1 MLAGLMP
8 QGSVLPLD
16 LIGSE
21 GARVFRK
28 KVAISGVFL
37 FLGTRIG
44 PMLVS
49 RAGCPGR
56 SAFVDDLGSVLPPP
70 WSRAFSLAASA
81 GALALIPSPH
91 QLYCGIMIRTV
102 SKEL

>member
-1 MLAGLMP
+1 M
-8 QGSVLPLD
+8 LPLD

-37 FLGTRIG
+37 FLGFRIG
-44 PMLVS
+44 LMLVTW
-49 RAGCPGR
+49 AGCPGR
-56 SAFVDDLGSVLPPP
+56 SAFVDDFGQRLPTL
-70 WSRAFSLAASA
+70 SRYYSLAASA
-81 GALALIPSPH
+81 GALALIPSQR
-91 QLYCGIMIRTV
+91 QLHCGIMIGTV